1 MLHKPPLRI
10 VYALS
15 FTKIYKMH
23 TCFIIGMN
31 AFFMLS
37 KNNNIITEKICQ
49 IQIVHKTKNWSTWL
63 LHIGFPVV
71 NGLLS
76 EYIVPY
82 IPKICTQ
89 TNKSNTW
96 KAPTPCF
103 WVT

>member
-1 MLHKPPLRI
+1 
-10 VYALS
+10 
-15 FTKIYKMH
+15 
-23 TCFIIGMN
+23 MN

-49 IQIVHKTKNWSTWL
+49 NSDFAQTKNWSTWL

-82 IPKICTQ
+82 IQKICTQ
-89 TNKSNTW
+89 TNKSNTR
-96 KAPTPCF
+96 KAHDTLF
-103 WVT
+103 LGDITDQTN

>member
-23 TCFIIGMN
+23 TCFIRGMN

-49 IQIVHKTKNWSTWL
+49 IQILHKLKTEVLDSYTLVFLWWMDCYHS
-63 LHIGFPVV
+63 I
-71 NGLLS
+71 
-76 EYIVPY
+76 
-82 IPKICTQ
+82 
-89 TNKSNTW
+89 
-96 KAPTPCF
+96 
-103 WVT
+103 